1 MEEVN
6 LRFQHISEQIFGCLD
21 NESLANCQEVC
32 RSWNNFLDGQ
42 KFLHARVILESVRK
56 YHEVGKSWFQVFNK
70 CKTKTIVDLRIAV
83 EHLYQGLVIFAS
95 YTGTF
100 HFVYYY
106 KYLSTV
112 KKPKILQCVSP
123 LLVAAAFGQLTLFD
137 DILQKVE
144 SKFPIDGFGRSTLH
158 YAAMNDHLNIY
169 ESIVTINGN
178 ILPRSTDILPT
189 TLLDMAVV
197 NNSINVCRYIV
208 ENNQDPISYPD
219 TNSGVRES
227 TPLHMAALKGH
238 IEIYKILTEKVV
250 DKNPFYRGWT
260 PLHFAALNGH
270 LELCRLILENVND
283 KNPSGVDGKTLE
295 DMARDMIECYNQ
307 SKHFEIV
314 KLFSQKKG
322 PIF

>member
-32 RSWNNFLDGQ
+32 RSWNNFLDSQ

-83 EHLYQGLVIFAS
+83 EHLYKGSVIFAS

-123 LLVAAAFGQLTLFD
+123 LLVAAAFGQLKLFN
-137 DILQKVE
+137 DILQRIE
-144 SKFPIDGFGRSTLH
+144 SKFPLDGFGRSILH

-169 ESIVTINGN
+169 ESIVTNNGN
-178 ILPRSTDILPT
+178 ILPHSTANLPT
-189 TLLDMAVV
+189 TLLDMAVD
-197 NNSINVCRYIV
+197 NNSLKVCRYIV

-238 IEIYKILTEKVV
+238 IEIYKILMEKVV

-283 KNPSGVDGKTLE
+283 KNPVSNNGRTPKDL
-295 DMARDMIECYNQ
+295 ARDCNRL
-307 SKHFEIV
+307 EIV
-314 KLFSQKKG
+314 KLFS
-322 PIF
+322 